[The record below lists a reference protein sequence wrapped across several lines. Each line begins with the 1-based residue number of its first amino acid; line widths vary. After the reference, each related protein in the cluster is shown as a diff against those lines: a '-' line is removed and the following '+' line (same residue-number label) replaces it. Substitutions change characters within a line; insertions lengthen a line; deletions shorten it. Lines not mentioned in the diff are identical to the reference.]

1 MMRFALIL
9 ALANASVV
17 TQHARG
23 EHPAVKIIALLQ
35 KLQAQVKA
43 EGEEETH
50 LYGKFTYWCD
60 ETIKEKTATVKD
72 YEETMS
78 VASSTMEALT
88 EDIAA
93 LSAEITA
100 LNEEIQADSKSK
112 SKMQS
117 ERDAANGLYMT
128 NKNDLESTITAVDE
142 ALTALKDSMPSGF
155 LQTSAMKSPALKK
168 VLGLLLTYYPQ
179 NKVVANLAQV
189 AADPIESASA
199 DEFESR
205 QGGDAKYVFKGGD
218 VLEMLKTL
226 KLDFEDE
233 LVELKKAEAAD
244 YNSHA
249 LADQAKQHEI
259 DAAKLSKEAKTQVK
273 GQKGSDLATAESTLK
288 EATAGRDADQTVL
301 DDTKTTC
308 RQRGEEFDE
317 RMKTRAGETKAM
329 SEAIEALEKVTGVRT
344 PEDKGIEASGDLKLL
359 QLGRRD
365 ADPALNNIVNL
376 LRKAG
381 STKQTAALSKLADKI
396 AALRQSA
403 GQTPGSGV
411 FDQIKNMIQKMIFHL
426 MSEQKDEDDHKHWCD
441 KELNITEKMIDDKTK
456 TSNALDASINQ
467 LSAEIDSLSTAIK
480 DNTKSIA
487 TMQKSIADMTE
498 ERQEEKTENTATVK
512 DAQDAQTAISQ
523 AIAVLEDFYKST
535 GEVQKEAWELTQTQA
550 RVRRVRAAEAPEGAG
565 ELSEPEP
572 ELWTSGDTK
581 PSVSG
586 SGVIGMLTNIA
597 TDFASMEAKARS
609 DETSQQDNYDKEMT
623 ATNIDI
629 AEKQSDSQQK
639 SARKE
644 RMEEKLTAKTTD
656 KGHNTNE
663 LAATT
668 KYETDLQKACVDGD
682 STYEERKAARTT
694 EIEAL
699 QDAQKILE
707 SAFEEAEVSK

>member
-1 MMRFALIL
+1 
-9 ALANASVV
+9 
-17 TQHARG
+17 
-23 EHPAVKIIALLQ
+23 
-35 KLQAQVKA
+35 
-43 EGEEETH
+43 
-50 LYGKFTYWCD
+50 
-60 ETIKEKTATVKD
+60 
-72 YEETMS
+72 
-78 VASSTMEALT
+78 MEALT

-128 NKNDLESTITAVDE
+128 NKNDLESTINAVDE
-142 ALTALKDSMPSGF
+142 ALTALKESMPGGF
-155 LQTSAMKSPALKK
+155 LQTSAMKSPVLKK
-168 VLGLLLTYYPQ
+168 VLGLLLTYFPR
-179 NKVVANLAQV
+179 NKAVANLAQV
-189 AADPIESASA
+189 SADPIESEQA
-199 DEFESR
+199 DAFEDR

-218 VLEMLKTL
+218 VIEMLKQM
-226 KLDFEDE
+226 KMDFEDE
-233 LVELKKAEAAD
+233 LTELRKAETAS

-249 LADQAKQHEI
+249 LADGAKQQEI

-441 KELNITEKMIDDKTK
+441 KELNITEMMIGDKTK
-456 TSNALDASINQ
+456 TKNALDATINQ
-467 LSAEIDSLSTAIK
+467 LTAEIDSLTTAIK

-487 TMQKSIADMTE
+487 AMQKSIEDATS
-498 ERQEEKTENTATVK
+498 ERQEQKAENAATIK

-535 GEVQKEAWELTQTQA
+535 GEVQKEAWELTQT
-550 RVRRVRAAEAPEGAG
+550 
-565 ELSEPEP
+565 EP

-629 AEKQSDSQQK
+629 AEKQSDSAQK
-639 SARKE
+639 TTRKE
-644 RMEEKLTAKTTD
+644 RMQEKLTSKQND
-656 KGHNTNE
+656 KSHNSNE
-663 LAATT
+663 LAATN
-668 KYETDLQKACVDGD
+668 KYETDLQKACVEGD
-682 STYEERKAARTT
+682 STYEERKSARTL
-694 EIEAL
+694 EIGAL

-707 SAFEEAEVSK
+707 EAFEEK

>member
-1 MMRFALIL
+1 MLGIFALI
-9 ALANASVV
+9 AAASA
-17 TQHARG
+17 TQVAVQAD
-23 EHPAVKIIALLQ
+23 HPAVKIIALLQ
-35 KLQAQVKA
+35 KLQAQVKE
-43 EGEEETH
+43 EGEAETNS
-50 LYGKFTYWCD
+50 YGKFTYWCQ
-60 ETIKEKTATVKD
+60 EVIKENEGIVKKSS
-72 YEETMS
+72 EEIA
-78 VASSTMEALT
+78 VAESSIKALT

-93 LSAEITA
+93 LEAEITELEA
-100 LNEEIQADSKSK
+100 EITKDTAAKANAETLRGEANTLYGTNKADLEATIQAVA
-112 SKMQS
+112 
-117 ERDAANGLYMT
+117 DAITA
-128 NKNDLESTITAVDE
+128 LESSKPSMAQTKVVQKALAYVDTY
-142 ALTALKDSMPSGF
+142 APAKGKKVHAF
-155 LQTSAMKSPALKK
+155 LQARRSH
-168 VLGLLLTYYPQ
+168 Q
-179 NKVVANLAQV
+179 
-189 AADPIESASA
+189 DPA
-199 DEFESR
+199 DEFENR
-205 QGGDAKYVFKGGD
+205 KGRERTYDFKGGD
-218 VLEMLKTL
+218 IIETL
-226 KLDFEDE
+226 KNLKLSFEDD
-233 LVELKKAEAAD
+233 LVELNKAETASA
-244 YNSHA
+244 NAHS
-249 LADQAKQHEI
+249 LA
-259 DAAKLSKEAKTQVK
+259 DAAKEDEINAATTAKESKTKIK
-273 GQKGSDLATAESTLK
+273 GQKGEDLSSAQSDLESATE
-288 EATAGRDADQTVL
+288 
-301 DDTKTTC
+301 TKTTAATELEETKTKC
-308 RQRGEEFDE
+308 RTRADEFDQ
-317 RMKTRAGETKAM
+317 RQATRKGEMAAM
-329 SEAIEALEKVTGVRT
+329 AQAVEVLEKITGVRT
-344 PEDKGIEASGDLKLL
+344 PESKGITPSLL
-359 QLGRRD
+359 QISKKVE
-365 ADPALNNIVNL
+365 DPKMQIVNL

-381 STKQTAALSKLADKI
+381 NTKRTEALAKLADKI
-396 AALRQSA
+396 AALK
-403 GQTPGSGV
+403 QTPGSGV